1 MTFNKQLLQNI
12 INISFKLFI
21 LKKSLLLVAILIIA
35 TAYTYGL
42 DLSDIPVEDLP
53 ENAINCEYEIDMP
66 INKVCE
72 NMEKIAESKPYL
84 VTYENKAEK
93 VIETHDILLSKSE
106 DNARCGI
113 YIKSIDNYI
122 DFELKKFN
130 DKTLVKMNRKQYNG
144 LFDIFSSQYFI
155 VTEILSE
162 IGSWHFCFMNL
173 ITFSVYLF
181 LIMSHIIVPIFI
193 LLVIEAIIIVVCGGI
208 LVYQKIRNNKRQS
221 INSILEK

>member
-1 MTFNKQLLQNI
+1 MALNKQLLKKI
-12 INISFKLFI
+12 IKISYRVFF
-21 LKKSLLLVAILIIA
+21 LKVLLVIIVYLRLAIAWIFMGII
-35 TAYTYGL
+35 YN
-42 DLSDIPVEDLP
+42 EP
-53 ENAINCEYEIDMP
+53 EGRLLYSEYEIDMP

-72 NMEKIAESKPYL
+72 NMEKIADSKPYL

-130 DKTLVKMNRKQYNG
+130 DKTLFKMNRKQYNG

-173 ITFSVYLF
+173 ITFSEYLF
-181 LIMSHIIVPIFI
+181 LIISHIIVPIFI

-208 LVYQKIRNNKRQS
+208 LFYKKIRNNKRQS

>member
-21 LKKSLLLVAILIIA
+21 LKKSLLLVAILIIV

-72 NMEKIAESKPYL
+72 NMEKIADSKPYL
-84 VTYENKAEK
+84 VTYENNAEK
-93 VIETHDILLSKSE
+93 VIETHDIIQSKSE
-106 DNARCGI
+106 KSAYCYI
-113 YIKSIDNYI
+113 YIKCIDNYI
-122 DFELKKFN
+122 GFRLIEHN
-130 DKTLVKMNRKQYNG
+130 NKTLVDMDDNLSTG
-144 LFDIFSSQYFI
+144 LYDMLSSQYFI

-162 IGSWHFCFMNL
+162 IGSWHSRFMNL
-173 ITFSVYLF
+173 STFLVYLP
-181 LIMSHIIVPIFI
+181 LIIVPIFI
-193 LLVIEAIIIVVCGGI
+193 LLVIETIVIVACGGI
-208 LVYQKIRNNKRQS
+208 LFYKKIRNNKA
-221 INSILEK
+221 

>member
-66 INKVCE
+66 INEVCE
-72 NMEKIAESKPYL
+72 NIEKIADSKPYL
-84 VTYENKAEK
+84 VTYENNAEK
-93 VIETHDILLSKSE
+93 VIETHDIILSKSE
-106 DNARCGI
+106 ESAYCYI
-113 YIKSIDNYI
+113 YIKCIDNYI
-122 DFELKKFN
+122 GFRLIEHN
-130 DKTLVKMNRKQYNG
+130 NKTLVDMDDNLSTG
-144 LFDIFSSQYFI
+144 LYDMLSSQYFI

-162 IGSWHFCFMNL
+162 IGSWHSRFMNL
-173 ITFSVYLF
+173 STFLVYLP
-181 LIMSHIIVPIFI
+181 LIIVPIFI
-193 LLVIEAIIIVVCGGI
+193 LLVIETIVIVACGGI
-208 LVYQKIRNNKRQS
+208 LFYKKIRNNKA
-221 INSILEK
+221 

>member
-1 MTFNKQLLQNI
+1 MALNKQLLKKI
-12 INISFKLFI
+12 IKISYRVFF
-21 LKKSLLLVAILIIA
+21 LKVLLVIIVYLRLAIAWIFMGII
-35 TAYTYGL
+35 YN
-42 DLSDIPVEDLP
+42 EP
-53 ENAINCEYEIDMP
+53 EGRLLYSEYEIDMP

-122 DFELKKFN
+122 GFYLSKYN
-130 DKTLVKMNRKQYNG
+130 DKTLVSMNDNLYNG
-144 LFDIFSSQYFI
+144 LNDMLSSHYFI

-162 IGSWHFCFMNL
+162 IGSWHSSFMNL
-173 ITFSVYLF
+173 S
-181 LIMSHIIVPIFI
+181 IFI
-193 LLVIEAIIIVVCGGI
+193 LLVIETIVIVACGGI
-208 LVYQKIRNNKRQS
+208 LFYKKIRNNKA
-221 INSILEK
+221 

>member
-1 MTFNKQLLQNI
+1 MALNKQLLKKI
-12 INISFKLFI
+12 IKISYRVFF
-21 LKKSLLLVAILIIA
+21 LKVLLVIIVYLRLAIAWIFMGII
-35 TAYTYGL
+35 YNESEGRLLY
-42 DLSDIPVEDLP
+42 S
-53 ENAINCEYEIDMP
+53 EYEIDMP

>member
-1 MTFNKQLLQNI
+1 MTFNKQLLKKI
-12 INISFKLFI
+12 IKISYRVFF
-21 LKKSLLLVAILIIA
+21 LKVLLVIIVYLRLAIAWIFMGII
-35 TAYTYGL
+35 YN
-42 DLSDIPVEDLP
+42 EP
-53 ENAINCEYEIDMP
+53 EGRLLYSEYEIDMP